1 MRQLAV
7 KAAVREVTDLGEF
20 TAIAATYDVDRVK
33 DQIIPGAF
41 ERTVARWR
49 ASGKKIPVHWNHSAD
64 AKDIIGAIDPATMRE
79 IPGEGLYVAGRLDLQ
94 DCQVAREAWR
104 SMRNNA
110 VALSFGYLATKSRTR
125 RDRIRE
131 LLEIDLFEITVA
143 PGPANPET
151 RFLSLKAAGQGR
163 VPTDAE
169 LRALAKRLRVELP
182 PSRGELRRR
191 SENVALEAAR
201 GWQPPP
207 KIRPEPDA
215 KSIPTAAEQHRR
227 LHRLRLGLLMGDHD
241 LEPGREAAR
250 PGPTDIQ
257 LREQARV
264 LGIPVPRTRRQGDH
278 AVIRAEARAQMLAL
292 LRYSD
297 A

>member
-49 ASGKKIPVHWNHSAD
+49 ASGQKIPVHCNHSAD

-125 RDRIRE
+125 RDRVRE

-151 RFLSLKAAGQGR
+151 RFLSLKAAGQDR

-169 LRALAKRLRVELP
+169 LRAMAKRLRVELP

-191 SENVALEAAR
+191 SENVALEAAL

-207 KIRPEPDA
+207 EIPPEPDA
-215 KSIPTAAEQHRR
+215 KSIPTAAEQRR
-227 LHRLRLGLLMGDHD
+227 NVAREHD
-241 LEPGREAAR
+241 RAGTNSRSSLK
-250 PGPTDIQ
+250 
-257 LREQARV
+257 
-264 LGIPVPRTRRQGDH
+264 PRTRAASRAARCRSAELRAPQVAGNEDVVNVPER
-278 AVIRAEARAQMLAL
+278 AVVAGMDRPAGR
-292 LRYSD
+292 D
-297 A
+297 